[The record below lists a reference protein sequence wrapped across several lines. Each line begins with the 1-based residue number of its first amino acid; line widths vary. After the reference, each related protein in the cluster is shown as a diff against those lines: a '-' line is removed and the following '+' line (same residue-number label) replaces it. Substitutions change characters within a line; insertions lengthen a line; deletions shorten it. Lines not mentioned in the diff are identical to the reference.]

1 MADSAENKS
10 MTAVAGELWQLVVAY
25 LKQETIE
32 PLKGLI
38 RFIAVGAGAMFC
50 LGIGSVLLLLALLRV
65 LQTETGSAFDGNWSV
80 LPYVIALA
88 GAGLIAM
95 LAVRAIGAEKRRS
108 ERTREGTS

>member
-1 MADSAENKS
+1 

-38 RFIAVGAGAMFC
+38 KFIAVGAGAMFC
-50 LGIGSVLLLLALLRV
+50 VGIGAVLLSLAGLRA
-65 LQTETGSAFDGNWSV
+65 LQTETGDAFDGNWTWV
-80 LPYVIALA
+80 PYVIVLV
-88 GAGLIAM
+88 GAGLVAG

-108 ERTREGTS
+108 ERAREGTS